1 MTGVAALTVYAGLLA
16 LLAAGVIFRPPTALS
31 AVGCIYGLKQ
41 WGQSTNGWLA
51 AHPPATNLAIG
62 VLVLCAIATAG
73 MRGRCVLCRIPKVTW
88 AIMALLLYAFVTLAW
103 TPRVDIAG
111 QIWVQ
116 AYPYLLTF
124 IVLVPLVLHEPEDFR
139 IALSWFVLAGGI
151 LVCVLL
157 FLGHWGDRGLS
168 LGTTS
173 LEQETNPL
181 ALAGLGGS
189 AAAAAM
195 LLRSRRGGL
204 LFWGFRLVVV
214 GASLVLIV
222 KSESRG
228 QLIASMV
235 AMLLMLPFS
244 VKIGSLRGIVVAM
257 IGCVA
262 IGVALQFG
270 FSSVVS
276 RENSDRWSETTQTAD
291 AAVRLSM
298 VEKLLDA
305 WRTGGSTTMVLGLG
319 NSASYDPNLNG
330 IYPHNV
336 PMEVL
341 GEEGIVGFALYV
353 TIFTCA
359 LTALLQAILA
369 SAGNPENRSTVA
381 ALGGSFLFFAMLTF
395 KQGNMLASVEFFMY
409 TILLARLARALREA
423 RLARPA
429 DAVPRASAG
438 FPVPPFPNLMR

>member
-16 LLAAGVIFRPPTALS
+16 LLAVGVIVRPPTALS

-62 VLVLCAIATAG
+62 VLVLCAIATAA

-88 AIMALLLYAFVTLAW
+88 AIVALLLYALVTLAW
-103 TPRVDIAG
+103 TPRVDIAS
-111 QIWVQ
+111 QIWGQ

-139 IALSWFVLAGGI
+139 TALSWFVVVGGA

-157 FLGHWGDRGLS
+157 VLGHWGDRGLS

-195 LLRSRRGGL
+195 LLRSRRGL
-204 LFWGFRLVVV
+204 LFWGFRLAVV

-228 QLIASMV
+228 QLIAAVV

-244 VKIGSLRGIVVAM
+244 VKIGSLRGFVVVIV
-257 IGCVA
+257 GCVA
-262 IGVALQFG
+262 IGLGLLFG
-270 FSSVVS
+270 FSNEVS
-276 RENSDRWSETTQTAD
+276 KDQTDRWSQTSQSAD

-305 WRTGGSTTMVLGLG
+305 WRAGGSTTMMLGLG

-353 TIFTCA
+353 TIFTSA
-359 LTALLQAILA
+359 LVGLLQAILA
-369 SAGNPENRSTVA
+369 SSGNPENRSTVA

-409 TILLARLARALREA
+409 TILLARMARALREA

-429 DAVPRASAG
+429 DAIPRETAG
-438 FPVPPFPNLMR
+438 LPAPLFPNLMR